1 LPISGVG
8 YEAEGKIEGE
18 SDSLTDLLEA
28 GVLASSGDLSRD
40 AQGKT
45 RPLGDPVDASMLVLA
60 QKGGVDWRELRRQ
73 QPEIS
78 REPFS
83 SERARMTSLRTK
95 DGVHRVYVKGSL
107 EALAS
112 LCNLSS
118 EELQHFQQAEK
129 DFALQGL
136 RVLAVAVKDSALA
149 DQPAAEQESGL
160 QLLGLLALGDPP
172 RQEAAEAI
180 ASCRGAGIRVIM
192 ATGDHPAT
200 AGAIAHQVG
209 LAGVADAPITG
220 PDLEK
225 LDPPQLLKRLEDC
238 NVFARVA
245 PAAKLRLVES
255 LLAQGEVVAMTGDG
269 VNDAPALKKVH
280 VGIAMGSGSAVAV
293 EASQMVLLDDN
304 FATIVKAVEGGR
316 RVYRSL
322 QKFIA
327 FLFSGNL
334 GVVLAMFLGALLAG
348 VFRLQDH
355 QGLLLPLTAA
365 QILWM
370 NLVVDG
376 APAVAFAL
384 ARSDDDVMSEPP
396 RAPDSP
402 ILPASLW
409 GYLIFCGSFVALA
422 LLLTLDL
429 LYPGGVVTWSA
440 QAATYART
448 AGFYV
453 VVCTRLVNAF
463 NFRSLPGSIFS
474 RRFFA
479 DAWVPGACLVS
490 WLLTLAVIYVP
501 PLQRGFGLSPLQP
514 KLLLGLSLVSLLI
527 ILPAELYKRVFPM
540 RLSSS

>member
-1 LPISGVG
+1 
-8 YEAEGKIEGE
+8 
-18 SDSLTDLLEA
+18 
-28 GVLASSGDLSRD
+28 
-40 AQGKT
+40 
-45 RPLGDPVDASMLVLA
+45 M
-60 QKGGVDWRELRRQ
+60 
-73 QPEIS
+73 
-78 REPFS
+78 
-83 SERARMTSLRTK
+83 
-95 DGVHRVYVKGSL
+95 
-107 EALAS
+107 
-112 LCNLSS
+112 
-118 EELQHFQQAEK
+118 
-129 DFALQGL
+129 
-136 RVLAVAVKDSALA
+136 LAVAVKESALA

-160 QLLGLLALGDPP
+160 LLLGLLALGDPP
-172 RQEAAEAI
+172 RQEAKEAI

-200 AGAIAHQVG
+200 AAAIAQQVG
-209 LAGVADAPITG
+209 LAEPSDSPTTG
-220 PDLEK
+220 PELEK
-225 LDPPQLLKRLEDC
+225 MEPAQLVELLKDC

-304 FATIVKAVEGGR
+304 FATIVKAVSGGR

-348 VFRLQDH
+348 AFRLQDH

-384 ARSDDDVMSEPP
+384 ARSADDVMSEPP

-402 ILPASLW
+402 ILPGALW

-429 LYPGGVVTWSA
+429 LFPGGMATWSGQSA
-440 QAATYART
+440 SYART

-474 RRFFA
+474 RNFFA
-479 DAWVPGACLVS
+479 DGWVPGACLIS
-490 WLLTLAVIYVP
+490 WLLTLAVIYIP
-501 PLQRGFGLSPLQP
+501 PLQRGFGLAPLDL

-527 ILPAELYKRVFPM
+527 ILPAEIYKRIFPM
-540 RLSSS
+540 RLSGS